1 MLESGEGLLLLFW
14 LLAGGLPQA
23 ETFLWFQRRC
33 CYRGT
38 AAKALP
44 SQLGKGRKNRTFQ
57 SFRTRQKEERERKGW
72 EGRKE
77 EKGLSILLEFSVF
90 VQIEGKSPFF
100 LFSFL
105 QQLCFFVIVT
115 FFRCEVQEY
124 GEKIRQSFATA
135 AAGIAFPNRHSL
147 CGSFFLLFPTYLSN
161 RIGSCSLPV
170 LFTLCPFLS
179 VLISV

>member
-1 MLESGEGLLLLFW
+1 MLESGEGLLLFW

-33 CYRGT
+33 CYRGA

-72 EGRKE
+72 EERKE
-77 EKGLSILLEFSVF
+77 
-90 VQIEGKSPFF
+90 GKRALVFF
-100 LFSFL
+100 LNFLSLFRLREKSFFPL
-105 QQLCFFVIVT
+105 FFFAAAVFFRDSH

-147 CGSFFLLFPTYLSN
+147 CGSFFLLFPAYLSN
-161 RIGSCSLPV
+161 RSGSCSLPV
-170 LFTLCPFLS
+170 LSTLCPLLS